1 MLCLLR
7 CLIGLMLIIGE
18 FSLLQS
24 SLLIRYT
31 IVGNRCFIITITI
44 TTATA
49 IGNGGGGIRFG
60 APAEN
65 ELDHEQS
72 SAFLAKKDLA
82 TASKQASKQA
92 SITKAR
98 ATMPMQ

>member
-44 TTATA
+44 TIATATA

-82 TASKQASKQA
+82 TASKQAS
-92 SITKAR
+92 ITKAR